1 MLWAVLGSS
10 LLGFAAFGATLG
22 STMGLTGFIILK
34 YFANGA
40 THLGILAVWDLMNN
54 FTFSAV
60 PMFILL
66 GDLLVESGLSGRI
79 YGAMSPLFE
88 RVPGQLL
95 HSNIAVSTIF
105 GAISGS
111 SAATSAAVGSIAYPE
126 LARRGYYLPA
136 VAASLAAGGTLGLL
150 IPPSLSLLIYGAWQ
164 DVSIGKLF
172 LAGVI
177 PGLMMAALFM
187 VYIWTDSYRRPQ
199 HLPPRAEPLPLGRIL
214 RGLLSLWPLV
224 ILIGSV
230 LGTMYAGLATATEA
244 AGMGVF
250 ATIVMGLTVGE
261 LTPRRLLRATIESTI
276 SFGALSFILIG
287 AAVLSQSITILGVPG
302 EIVAYA
308 KQMALSKYEVLA
320 FVVVFYLIMGI
331 FFDGISLM
339 LTTVPFIYPAMTV
352 AGFDPI
358 WLGVFVTIMIEI
370 GMLTPPVGVN
380 LFVMLAIARGKVTM
394 SELGWECLPYWI
406 MLTVGTGIMT
416 IFPDIALWLPN
427 LMFGGR

>member
-1 MLWAVLGSS
+1 MLWLALGSS
-10 LLGFAAFGATLG
+10 LIGFAALGATLG
-22 STMGLTGFIILK
+22 ATMGLTGFIVLK
-34 YFANGA
+34 FFGGGS
-40 THLGILAVWDLMNN
+40 TDIGMFAVWDVMNN

-66 GDLLVESGLSGRI
+66 GDVLVASGLSARI
-79 YGAMSPLFE
+79 YGSISPLFE

-95 HSNIAVSTIF
+95 HSNIAVSTVF
-105 GAISGS
+105 GAVSGS
-111 SAATSAAVGSIAYPE
+111 SAATAAAVGSVAYPE
-126 LARRGYYLPA
+126 LAVRGYYLPS

-164 DVSIGKLF
+164 EVSIGKLF
-172 LAGVI
+172 LAGVV

-187 VYIWTDSYRRPQ
+187 LHIWVDSYRRPQ
-199 HLPPRAEPLPLGRIL
+199 HLPARNEPLPIGRL
-214 RGLLSLWPLV
+214 VRGLVDLWPMI

-244 AGMGVF
+244 AGMGVV
-250 ATIVMGLTVGE
+250 ATIVLGFTVGE
-261 LTPRRLLRATIESTI
+261 LTPRRLLQATLETTI

-287 AAVLSQSITILGVPG
+287 AAILSQSITLLGVPG
-302 EIVAYA
+302 QIVAYA
-308 KQMALSKYEVLA
+308 QQMALSKYEVLG

-339 LTTVPFIYPAMTV
+339 LTTVPFIYPVMTA

-380 LFVMLAIARGKVTM
+380 LFVMLAISRGKVSM
-394 SELGWECLPYWI
+394 SELGRECLPYWI
-406 MLTVGTGIMT
+406 MLLVGTTLMT
-416 IFPDIALWLPN
+416 IFPEIALWLPRAA
-427 LMFGGR
+427 F